1 MWGYLYCLKSI
12 SSKQKATSF
21 WFRTAMIYSPSE
33 SCDGAAEHHYQ
44 HWQVGCSHLNE
55 KNLIWIGGT
64 ALFCSH
70 INNLLEPSRSTFGKA
85 WNENIGRS
93 DFELPDLVHGA
104 RCHAV
109 LVQNATSVLHQT
121 QIVAPVVFIL
131 DQGNTQHFKLLKLD
145 FPKFG
150 HYSSYFFVFKIH
162 RF

>member
-1 MWGYLYCLKSI
+1 MRIFHSNE
-12 SSKQKATSF
+12 SF
-21 WFRTAMIYSPSE
+21 VLASFFPPKKRINIGRM
-33 SCDGAAEHHYQ
+33 GASWLLSFE
-44 HWQVGCSHLNE
+44 W
-55 KNLIWIGGT
+55 KILIWIGGT
-64 ALFCSH
+64 AVFCSH

-85 WNENIGRS
+85 WNENIRRS

-131 DQGNTQHFKLLKLD
+131 DQGNTLHFKLLKLD

-150 HYSSYFFVFKIH
+150 HYLSDFFVFIIH
-162 RF
+162 IKT